1 MDQIWNF
8 SSGPAALPKSVLEQ
22 ISHDVINWN
31 DTGFSILEMSH
42 RSDYFANICYE
53 AEYDLRGLLNLSND
67 YAIIFTH
74 AGGHGA
80 NAFVPM
86 NLMARCY
93 SRNADFIVSGHWSYT
108 SYLEAKK
115 YGNVRIAADNNS
127 ILNHNNLKYK
137 TRRWMPL
144 LENWKLS
151 KESSYIH
158 LCSNETI
165 DGIEFIDWPI
175 LSDMSVDSV
184 LVVDASSNFLTRPLA
199 IERTGLVF
207 SCAQKNIGVAGLT
220 VVIIRKDLL
229 EKFLPSCPSSFNYT
243 NIFKANSLYST
254 PPIFPIYVAG
264 LMFKWLKTKGG
275 LSIVAEENRVKSS
288 VFYDYLDST
297 DFYQNEVERSVRSR
311 VNIPFM
317 IKDNVLTNVFLSEA
331 KKLGLINLNG
341 HRTVGGLRASIYNA
355 MSMSGVLS
363 LIKYMRDFECHYG

>member
-8 SSGPAALPKSVLEQ
+8 SSGPAVLPKSVLEQ
-22 ISHDVINWN
+22 ISHDLISWN

-42 RSDYFANICYE
+42 RSDDFSNICYE
-53 AEYDLRGLLNLSND
+53 AESDLRDLLNLSHD

-80 NAFVPM
+80 NSFVPM
-86 NLMARCY
+86 NLMGRCHN
-93 SRNADFIVSGHWSYT
+93 RNADFIVSGHWSYT

-115 YGNVRIAADNNS
+115 YGNVRIAVDNNS
-127 ILNHNNLKYK
+127 VLNHNNFKYK
-137 TRRWMPL
+137 PRRWMPL
-144 LENWKLS
+144 LENWRLR
-151 KESSYIH
+151 KESSYVH

-175 LSDMSVDSV
+175 LADMSVDSV
-184 LVVDASSNFLTRPLA
+184 LVVDASSNFLTRPLS

-207 SCAQKNIGVAGLT
+207 ACAQKNIGVAGLT
-220 VVIIRKDLL
+220 VVVIRKDLL
-229 EKFLPSCPSSFNYT
+229 GKFLPLCPSSFNYT
-243 NIFKANSLYST
+243 NIFEANSLYTT
-254 PPIFPIYVAG
+254 PPIFQIYVAS
-264 LMFKWLKTKGG
+264 LMFKWLKKKGG
-275 LSIVAEENRVKSS
+275 LTVIAEENRMKSS

-297 DFYQNEVERSVRSR
+297 DFYNNEVERGVRSR
-311 VNIPFM
+311 VNITFM
-317 IKDNVLTNVFLSEA
+317 IKDSSLTSIFLSEA
-331 KKLGLINLNG
+331 KKIGLINLNG